1 MSNMVPLFLHA
12 LGWVIGASI
21 LGFAIS
27 AIFAGWLK
35 LTRNR
40 FLLVYIPLTGAF
52 LCAFAVLNDLDVIAI
67 VSRQWFLGVVWA
79 ALASVFLVRHV
90 KSQPAT
96 RQNKGTRLAMEMSWA
111 GLMYGLTDAL
121 FLNVMPVLA
130 VGLWASSLTWSATLW
145 GKFATDLIGLGASL
159 LVALAYHLG
168 YPEFRNPKVGT
179 VLVGNSVITLAFLLS
194 GNPLGSMISHA
205 VMHIAAVWQ
214 GPETTIQLPP
224 HYSPA
229 SQLKKEKP

>member
-1 MSNMVPLFLHA
+1 MVPLFLHA

-27 AIFAGWLK
+27 AIFAGLLK

-40 FLLVYIPLTGAF
+40 FLLVYIPLAGAF
-52 LCAFAVLNDLDVIAI
+52 LCAFVLLNSLDVIAI

-79 ALASVFLVRHV
+79 ALASVFLVWHV
-90 KSQPAT
+90 KSQLAT
-96 RQNKGTRLAMEMSWA
+96 RQNNGIRLAMEMSWA

-130 VGLWASSLTWSATLW
+130 VGLWASPLNWAATLW
-145 GKFATDLIGLGASL
+145 GKIAVDLIGLGASL

-194 GNPLGSMISHA
+194 GNPLGSMISHSI
-205 VMHIAAVWQ
+205 MHIAAVLQ
-214 GPETTIQLPP
+214 GPETTLQLPP

-229 SQLKKEKP
+229 SQP

>member
-1 MSNMVPLFLHA
+1 MVPLFLHA

-40 FLLVYIPLTGAF
+40 FLLVYIPLAGAF
-52 LCAFAVLNDLDVIAI
+52 LCAFTILNDLDVIAI
-67 VSRQWFLGVVWA
+67 VSRQWFLGVVTA

-96 RQNKGTRLAMEMSWA
+96 RQNSGARLALEVSWA

-130 VGLWASSLTWSATLW
+130 VWIWASQLDWAGTIWWKIVT
-145 GKFATDLIGLGASL
+145 GLIGLFASL

-168 YPEFRNPKVGT
+168 YPEFRNKKVGT

-194 GNPLGSMISHA
+194 GNPLGSILSHSA
-205 VMHIAAVWQ
+205 MHIAAVLQ
-214 GPETTIQLPP
+214 GPETTLQLPP
-224 HYSPA
+224 HSPEP
-229 SQLKKEKP
+229 SKPN

>member
-1 MSNMVPLFLHA
+1 MVPLSLHA

-21 LGFAIS
+21 LGFSIS

-40 FLLVYIPLTGAF
+40 FLLVYIPLAGAF
-52 LCAFAVLNDLDVIAI
+52 LCAFTVLNDLSVIAI
-67 VSRQWFLGVVWA
+67 VSRQLLLGVVWA

-96 RQNKGTRLAMEMSWA
+96 RQNSGTRLAIEMSWA
-111 GLMYGLTDAL
+111 GLMYGLIDAL

-130 VGLWASSLTWSATLW
+130 VGLWASAFDWPATLW
-145 GKFATDLIGLGASL
+145 VKLAVGLIGLGASL

-168 YPEFRNPKVGT
+168 YPEFRNPNVRT

-205 VMHIAAVWQ
+205 IMHIAAVWQ
-214 GPETTIQLPP
+214 GPETTLQLPP
-224 HYSPA
+224 HYSLA
-229 SQLKKEKP
+229 SQPKKEKL